1 MVQAT
6 YWRKSKP
13 NGKIDSSLTS
23 PASSSRPANTG
34 KACSRGGEKP
44 ILLEQTAVNVLVQIF
59 EYIENHLSDTIVG
72 MSGQVIFD
80 GLHGNFGGQLVGE
93 TELAGGDATDGYGA
107 AAVGLGQ
114 MERIDVARS
123 QLFFLLLGGC
133 AVGDDG
139 SHGVDYILGGQ
150 VVSWSYDSF
159 ASINQRTFQN
169 IIALLTQLHSCS
181 RMYGVVDALVQRMET
196 PQATAVGSVDNG
208 IDLKSG
214 DVALPRGN

>member
-1 MVQAT
+1 M
-6 YWRKSKP
+6 
-13 NGKIDSSLTS
+13 
-23 PASSSRPANTG
+23 
-34 KACSRGGEKP
+34 C
-44 ILLEQTAVNVLVQIF
+44 
-59 EYIENHLSDTIVG
+59 
-72 MSGQVIFD
+72 GQVIFD

-93 TELAGGDATDGYGA
+93 TELAGGDATEGYGA

-181 RMYGVVDALVQRMET
+181 GMDGVVDARVQRMPAT
-196 PQATAVGSVDNG
+196 QAAAVGSVDDCIG
-208 IDLKSG
+208 LQSG
-214 DVALPRGN
+214 DITLPQGN